1 MGRVLPV
8 DGAGMAVFGYEYPPR
23 LALVCVD
30 GWLGSMLVGRSSG
43 WGSAGSLSW
52 SCTACGFLRYQRWM
66 LALSWARASFASVG
80 LSWGRHMSS
89 SGKCDLPGDLLECA
103 GVGGCCCVL
112 LEDECSVT

>member
-1 MGRVLPV
+1 
-8 DGAGMAVFGYEYPPR
+8 MAVLGYEYPPR

-30 GWLGSMLVGRSSG
+30 GWLDSMLVGRSSG

-80 LSWGRHMSS
+80 LSWGKHMSS
-89 SGKCDLPGDLLECA
+89 SGKCGLPGDLLECA